1 MTDPVQLRDRPTGSG
16 ATCRE
21 ILATIPTWFGIED
34 ANENYIAL
42 AEHEPTIIAS
52 LDGRDVGILVLKHH
66 SRYAS
71 EVYLMAVRAEHHRR
85 GVGRALLQRAEAQL
99 ARAGVEFLQVK
110 TLSASAEDEGYAKTR
125 AFYLAYGFRPLE
137 EFPDL
142 WDPHNPALQLVKAVT
157 ASPPEGGSLS
167 GVRG

>member
-1 MTDPVQLRDRPTGSG
+1 MTGPGELRDQSSGSG

-21 ILATIPTWFGIED
+21 ILATIPTWFGIEE
-34 ANENYIAL
+34 ANENYIAR
-42 AEHEPTIIAS
+42 AEQQPAIIAS
-52 LDGRDVGILVLKHH
+52 FDGREVGILVLEHH
-66 SRYAS
+66 SPYAS
-71 EVYLMAVRAEHHRR
+71 EVYLMAVRAEHHRH

-142 WDPHNPALQLVKAVT
+142 WDPQNPALQLIKTVAPT
-157 ASPPEGGSLS
+157 PT
-167 GVRG
+167 